1 MSISLVWSVLKGAPR
16 DAPKLAFFSFF
27 TVISAA
33 VIAKAKLLSSFNLLM
48 CEIVKTMRLMCQ
60 IWDFSFKQMRLKGD
74 FEQIYLRSLVLLTAV
89 PFDCCD

>member
-1 MSISLVWSVLKGAPR
+1 MSISLVWSVLKGAPC
-16 DAPKLAFFSFF
+16 DGPNLAFFCA
-27 TVISAA
+27 VISAA

-74 FEQIYLRSLVLLTAV
+74 FEQIYLRSLVLLTVV